1 MKKSVPPKSE
11 IPVVVNNYVK
21 VPSQP
26 PEYWYQQ
33 NIWFIPL
40 VAVLLS
46 ALAVHKLTQFR
57 DWEKGVSDLYNRIQ
71 NQVDQACDH
80 ACQGWTLPR
89 GPARQA
95 AIAATL
101 WRTQQL
107 GQSIAALE
115 RRTERTVWVRKLKF
129 IPWPTKKKVS
139 AGADHIAFR
148 KAITEDPFY
157 DNLRRA
163 DKARLID
170 VEHAKGALLTS
181 LDTRWDDWVKS

>member
-1 MKKSVPPKSE
+1 M
-11 IPVVVNNYVK
+11 K
-21 VPSQP
+21 VPDQR
-26 PEYWYQQ
+26 PEPWHQQ

-46 ALAVHKLTQFR
+46 AFAVHKLTQFR
-57 DWEKGVSDLYNRIQ
+57 DWEKGASELYDRIQ
-71 NQVDQACDH
+71 NQVDQACEH
-80 ACQGWTLPR
+80 ACQAWTLPK

-115 RRTERTVWVRKLKF
+115 RRTERTVWGRKARV
-129 IPWPTKKKVS
+129 IPWASKKKVA

-148 KAITEDPFY
+148 KAITEDPFH
-157 DNLRRA
+157 DNTRRS
-163 DKARLID
+163 DRARLLG
-170 VEHAKGALLTS
+170 VEHAKGQLLTA
-181 LDTRWDDWVKS
+181 LDTHWDEWVKT